1 MLTGFGTRVWE
12 EMEGDAKVLSVWL
25 HTENRWRAYPYIYLP
40 QNKKHAQSHI
50 LIKNHVTWDNMLCFV
65 LKCVERDCFVVHVSN
80 LNVSPWPG
88 LPSAQSPLLG
98 SCGRA
103 AARWGQLVFSRHR
116 TSWTK
121 SAHLRRSPDIQWQG
135 KEAFCWDS

>member
-1 MLTGFGTRVWE
+1 MEPECGKKSKEMLRF
-12 EMEGDAKVLSVWL
+12 SVSGWL
-25 HTENRWRAYPYIYLP
+25 HTENRWRAYSYIYLP
-40 QNKKHAQSHI
+40 RNKTHPQSHK
-50 LIKNHVTWDNMLCFV
+50 LIKERTLWFENNMLCSCTEV
-65 LKCVERDCFVVHVSN
+65 CEWDSFVVHVTN

-121 SAHLRRSPDIQWQG
+121 PAHLRQSPDIQWQG
-135 KEAFCWDS
+135 KEAFYWDS